1 MFCRNTYY
9 KIIFIFNFDA
19 IYSDFGDIALR
30 IVVNEVKKLLVLM
43 GTGGIIT
50 MTSDTSHGTLGNP
63 PTEIRNWQ
71 NERLLGNYIDV
82 STN

>member
-30 IVVNEVKKLLVLM
+30 IVVNEVKKLLKLM
-43 GTGGIIT
+43 GNWEILQPKSEIGKMSVFSAIIS
-50 MTSDTSHGTLGNP
+50 MYQLISAVYS
-63 PTEIRNWQ
+63 
-71 NERLLGNYIDV
+71 
-82 STN
+82 